1 MPVAAVAATVV
12 AVVAAAAAAAE
23 TIVADY
29 AASWTLRLGLGSVHG
44 GGNHQLHLRRPSR
57 D

>member
-12 AVVAAAAAAAE
+12 AVVAAAAAAE
-23 TIVADY
+23 MIVADY

-44 GGNHQLHLRRPSR
+44 DGNHQLHLRRPSR